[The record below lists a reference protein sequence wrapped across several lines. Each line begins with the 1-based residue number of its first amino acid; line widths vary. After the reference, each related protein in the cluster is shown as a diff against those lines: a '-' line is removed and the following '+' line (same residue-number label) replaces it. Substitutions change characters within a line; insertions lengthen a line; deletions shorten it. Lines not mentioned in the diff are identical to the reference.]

1 LAPLPLRISCAG
13 TASVDLLHAA
23 IKAMQELIGR
33 VLSATMIAIG
43 CQMGNTPRMVE
54 ETLTGIPVERPRPTP
69 DYRRSGL

>member
-1 LAPLPLRISCAG
+1 LAPLPLHISCAG

-33 VLSATMIAIG
+33 VPSAIMIAIG
-43 CQMGNTPRMVE
+43 CQMGHTPRMVE
-54 ETLTGIPVERPRPTP
+54 ETLTGIPVERQRPTP

>member
-1 LAPLPLRISCAG
+1 LAPLPLQISCTG

-23 IKAMQELIGR
+23 IKAMQEVIGR
-33 VLSATMIAIG
+33 VLSVTMIAIG
-43 CQMGNTPRMVE
+43 CQMGHTPRMVE